1 MSKRL
6 RKLSKV
12 NLDPVLT
19 SDDNL
24 KELLESIETDYD
36 DNLKE
41 LSENTE
47 DTLKLL
53 EEIDPSFLKPSK
65 EIKTIKPLPTNK
77 NWYI

>member
-1 MSKRL
+1 M
-6 RKLSKV
+6 
-12 NLDPVLT
+12 
-19 SDDNL
+19 
-24 KELLESIETDYD
+24 LESIETDYD